1 MRRFSITTLLIFV
14 SYLLPILSAERGD
27 ESWWSLQPVDRPD
40 VPEVSD
46 TSWARNPIDE
56 FVLAKLEIKGL
67 KPSPEADTQ
76 TLNRRLYFDLI
87 GLPPDLGVEGDV
99 DALLASPRYG
109 ERWARHW
116 LDVARFGESQGF
128 EYDQLREN
136 AWPYR
141 DWVINAFNDDMPYD
155 RFVRLQI
162 AGDVLEPN
170 NPDAITATGFLVCG
184 AFDGLKPNGDKQRKI
199 MRQDEMEDLV
209 GTVAQSFLGLT
220 VHCARCHDHKFD
232 AITQKEYYQMA
243 SALAGVT
250 RGAREVPAG
259 GDPEALQNLLD
270 AVTAELTESEQRITQ
285 KILAS
290 GDTCPLIM

>member
-1 MRRFSITTLLIFV
+1 M

-99 DALLASPRYG
+99 DALLPSPRYG

-116 LDVARFGESQGF
+116 LDV
-128 EYDQLREN
+128 
-136 AWPYR
+136 
-141 DWVINAFNDDMPYD
+141 V
-155 RFVRLQI
+155 
-162 AGDVLEPN
+162 
-170 NPDAITATGFLVCG
+170 
-184 AFDGLKPNGDKQRKI
+184 
-199 MRQDEMEDLV
+199 
-209 GTVAQSFLGLT
+209 
-220 VHCARCHDHKFD
+220 
-232 AITQKEYYQMA
+232 
-243 SALAGVT
+243 
-250 RGAREVPAG
+250 
-259 GDPEALQNLLD
+259 
-270 AVTAELTESEQRITQ
+270 
-285 KILAS
+285 
-290 GDTCPLIM
+290 